1 MDKQEIIEQ
10 LSSIIGDYLKI
21 QGLDLV
27 DLIYR
32 REGSD
37 FVLRILVDKPEGGIT
52 IGECTIL
59 NKQIGNLLDEKDV
72 LEARYVLE
80 VASPGL
86 DRPLKTK
93 SDFLRCINKKARFFF
108 NEQINSKFELEG
120 LISKLENDMVY
131 IDIQG
136 ETIEVPLTKIN
147 QAKQIII

>member
-1 MDKQEIIEQ
+1 MDKQEIIDE
-10 LSSIIGDYLKI
+10 LSSIIGDYLKA

-32 REGSD
+32 HEGIGL
-37 FVLRILVDKPEGGIT
+37 VLRILADKPEGGIT

-72 LEARYVLE
+72 LQERYVLE

-93 SDFLRCINKKARFFF
+93 SDFLRCINKEARFFF
-108 NEQINSKFELEG
+108 NEQVNGKFELEG
-120 LISKLENDMVY
+120 LINKLENDTVY
-131 IDIQG
+131 IGIRDKV
-136 ETIEVPLTKIN
+136 IEVPLTKIN
-147 QAKQIII
+147 LAKQIIK